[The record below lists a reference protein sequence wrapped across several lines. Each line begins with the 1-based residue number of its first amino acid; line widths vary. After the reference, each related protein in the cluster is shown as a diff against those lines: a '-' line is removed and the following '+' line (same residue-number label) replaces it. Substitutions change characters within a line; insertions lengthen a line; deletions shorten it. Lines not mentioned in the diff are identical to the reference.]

1 MLLARKFINEMQK
14 NGEEVL
20 MEIKNTL
27 LLINKR
33 SNTMKK
39 TEFVKR
45 FFIPLMLLAVLAF
58 FAGCQDEMTVE
69 PGDPGEPTTDQGA
82 LEKLVDQ
89 DSSLTS
95 FEANYNE
102 DGLLDYLGKTDE
114 EIFPFRVWH
123 RMRLVSKNL
132 NIEFQDTIAFGTLT
146 KTFEGVLFIAVSYD
160 PNASEPDTVIEKPF
174 TSVITRNLIFKKIAN
189 TDHPFRNWIL
199 VAISL
204 PEGGTQSPN
213 IDITKLTVFL
223 PDGDTIVIES
233 PNEYFLRR
241 WDRWWRQIPIIR
253 RGESVLLRV
262 ELFSAYEEEDFVSL
276 TYGAN
281 RHGHHRAKKLFELI
295 SSTPRDDGFEK
306 VYEQTFTAHQFPGHY
321 HAIINAMPRQVIFDD
336 STPVEAEAWGI
347 PYIIRP

>member
-1 MLLARKFINEMQK
+1 MQR
-14 NGEEVL
+14 NGEAML
-20 MEIKNTL
+20 MEIINTL
-27 LLINKR
+27 LSIKKR

-39 TEFVKR
+39 KEFVKR
-45 FFIPLMLLAVLAF
+45 FFIPLMLLGVLAF

-69 PGDPGEPTTDQGA
+69 PGDTGEPTTDQGA
-82 LEKLVDQ
+82 LEKLVEQ
-89 DSSLTS
+89 DSSLSS

-123 RMRLVSKNL
+123 KMRLVSKNL
-132 NIEFQDTIAFGTLT
+132 NIDFQDSLAFGTLT
-146 KTFEGVLFIAVSYD
+146 KTFEGVLFIAASYD
-160 PNASEPDTVIEKPF
+160 PHATEPDTVIEKPF
-174 TSVITRNLIFKKIAN
+174 TSVITRNLIFKKIAH
-189 TDHPFRNWIL
+189 TDHPFRNWRL

-241 WDRWWRQIPIIR
+241 WDRWWRQIPIIKCS
-253 RGESVLLRV
+253 ESVLLRV
-262 ELFSAYEEEDFVSL
+262 ELFSAYEEEDFVTL
-276 TYGAN
+276 TYGAD
-281 RHGHHRAKKLFELI
+281 RRGDHRAKKLFELI
-295 SSTPRDDGFEK
+295 SSIPRDNGFDK
-306 VYEQTFTAHQFPGHY
+306 VYEQTFTTHQFPGHY

-347 PYIIRP
+347 PYFVRF

>member
-1 MLLARKFINEMQK
+1 M
-14 NGEEVL
+14 L

-27 LLINKR
+27 LSINKR

-45 FFIPLMLLAVLAF
+45 FFIPLILLAVLAF
-58 FAGCQDEMTVE
+58 FVGCQDEMTVE
-69 PGDPGEPTTDQGA
+69 PGDTGEPTTDQGA

-89 DSSLTS
+89 DSSLAS

-102 DGLLDYLGKTDE
+102 DGLMDFLGKTE
-114 EIFPFRVWH
+114 EAIYPFRVGH

-132 NIEFQDTIAFGTLT
+132 NINFQDTIAYGTLT
-146 KTFEGVLFIAVSYD
+146 KTFEGVLFIAASYD

-174 TSVITRNLIFKKIAN
+174 TAVITRNLIFKKIAN
-189 TDHPFRNWIL
+189 TNHPFRNWRL

-213 IDITKLTVFL
+213 IDITKLTIFL

-262 ELFSAYEEEDFVSL
+262 ELFSAYEEEDFVTL
-276 TYGAN
+276 TYGAD
-281 RHGHHRAKKLFELI
+281 RRGDHRVKRLFELI
-295 SSTPRDDGFEK
+295 SSTPVGDGFEK
-306 VYEQTFTAHQFPGHY
+306 VYEQTFTAHHFPGHY

-347 PYIIRP
+347 PYFVRHD